1 MTIGS
6 SRPVGRSINLIVN
19 IKRAVIRGGNI
30 HIGIVSVRRHS
41 LNMYFLWFFIAWQ
54 IDKLFLLKSL

>member
-41 LNMYFLWFFIAWQ
+41 LNMYFL
-54 IDKLFLLKSL
+54 

>member
-6 SRPVGRSINLIVN
+6 SHPVGRSINLIAN

-30 HIGIVSVRRHS
+30 HIVIVSVRRHS
-41 LNMYFLWFFIAWQ
+41 LNVFVLVFFIAYQ